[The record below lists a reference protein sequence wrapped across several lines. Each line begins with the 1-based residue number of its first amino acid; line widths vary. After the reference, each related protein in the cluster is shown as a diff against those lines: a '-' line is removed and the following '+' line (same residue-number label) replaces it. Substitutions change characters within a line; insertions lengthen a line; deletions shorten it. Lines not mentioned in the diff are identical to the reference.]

1 MKPASLPQ
9 SPEIMGLDAVELVIA
24 VEVAFGIAIPDAEA
38 AAMITPAH
46 LISHVQ
52 RAVGSTQ
59 DRRACITLRA
69 FHRVRASLMRSIGAN
84 RSEVALHTRIGALVP
99 GARRS
104 HLWDSFRQDSS
115 LSALPD
121 LRFRRW
127 WIFSPTTVRDLV
139 SIAVAQKAV
148 ELREERSWTD
158 EEVRQVVR
166 QIIRVQLG
174 IDKFCD
180 SDEFV
185 RDLGVD

>member
-1 MKPASLPQ
+1 
-9 SPEIMGLDAVELVIA
+9 MGLDAVELVIA
-24 VEVAFGIAIPDAEA
+24 TEDALGIAIPDAEA

-59 DRRACITLRA
+59 DRRACISLRA
-69 FHRVRASLMRSIGAN
+69 FHGVRASLMRSAGVS
-84 RSEVALHTRIGALVP
+84 RSEVALHTRIGTLFP
-99 GARRS
+99 GSRRS

-115 LSALPD
+115 LVALPD
-121 LRFRRW
+121 LRFGRG

-139 SIAVAQKAV
+139 SVAVAQKAN

-158 EEVRQVVR
+158 EEVRQIVR
-166 QIIRVQLG
+166 EIIRDQLG
-174 IDKFCD
+174 IDKFRD

-185 RDLGVD
+185 RDLGLS